1 MGKHEAPDIALE
13 VYDQLA
19 VIRPVGSWRTVH
31 LESLE
36 LLISKISLPGRCPVR
51 IDAKDLTDIDTAGA
65 LLLHSA
71 VSERAPSELEV
82 VNALSHHQK
91 LIDLVMG
98 YQLTPKPEQ
107 KPSRLKAIKILGQ
120 ISEEL
125 FAKVIQTISFLGR
138 TISEILSLAAAPHR
152 LRLRELCV
160 QFELAFLHAIPVVAL
175 VTFLIGV
182 VIAYLVADQ
191 IQKYGGN
198 IFIVDGIALA
208 IGRELSPLIVATVV
222 AGRSGS
228 AFTAQIGSMKLT
240 QEIDAIEVMG
250 LRVFDV
256 VVLPRVIALVLA
268 MPLLVLIG
276 DIVGL
281 FGGMLIADGL
291 LDITPAT
298 FLERLHSSV
307 KLKHFISGIIKAPV
321 FALFIALIGC
331 RMGLAAQ
338 GNARSV
344 GLSTTSTV
352 VQSIVAVILL
362 DALFAVIY
370 MELGY

>member
-1 MGKHEAPDIALE
+1 M
-13 VYDQLA
+13 
-19 VIRPVGSWRTVH
+19 
-31 LESLE
+31 
-36 LLISKISLPGRCPVR
+36 
-51 IDAKDLTDIDTAGA
+51 
-65 LLLHSA
+65 
-71 VSERAPSELEV
+71 
-82 VNALSHHQK
+82 
-91 LIDLVMG
+91 
-98 YQLTPKPEQ
+98 
-107 KPSRLKAIKILGQ
+107 
-120 ISEEL
+120 
-125 FAKVIQTISFLGR
+125 
-138 TISEILSLAAAPHR
+138 
-152 LRLRELCV
+152 
-160 QFELAFLHAIPVVAL
+160 AL

-250 LRVFDV
+250 LRIFDV

-362 DALFAVIY
+362 DAFFAVIY